1 MAEGMRVFTDA
12 TQSSP
17 SGCKNSIARLLQKD
31 VRRARYLDPRT
42 SRWLSTDPALTD
54 YLPLA
59 PVDENAKKHNQNL
72 PGMGGIYNTVN
83 FHLYH
88 YAGNNPVK
96 YTDPDGRQTAYFNY
110 NKFISNSIRG
120 EMYAFAAGCQD
131 SFGRLMNGLQS
142 MFTTKPTVV
151 PLGEAS
157 LSIGNFSITGTASYE
172 NGKMIFSGT
181 PGAEVSTAQ
190 LGKLAGVSVTVES
203 EGVGLNGDVSIPS
216 QWVVD
221 VKVNSGVQINK
232 DGTVTITMK
241 AGVGKNVKAA
251 NISVSGGAKLTL
263 GWDTQNGNFGTAQ
276 NRKNNSLNQNIQIYN
291 YSKSIEAL
299 KNCWEE

>member
-96 YTDPDGRQTAYFNY
+96 YTDPDGREDNLPEIPKDWTEPVYTFGVAGSATGPLMSVASTAAVYFIP
-110 NKFISNSIRG
+110 NKNKVSIKAFTALFAAYVATKISNSGSPQGMAMEAI
-120 EMYAFAAGCQD
+120 AFGA
-131 SFGRLMNGLQS
+131 L
-142 MFTTKPTVV
+142 
-151 PLGEAS
+151 AS
-157 LSIGNFSITGTASYE
+157 VSKEIGVMADFMS
-172 NGKMIFSGT
+172 SGT
-181 PGAEVSTAQ
+181 GVPAGRNFTKYGGSASAGYNIGVLRSKEDAQGVFGELGTSVSR
-190 LGKLAGVSVTVES
+190 GIVSVGIDSVFNTNKELIGFNATIGV
-203 EGVGLNGDVSIPS
+203 GVGL
-216 QWVVD
+216 
-221 VKVNSGVQINK
+221 
-232 DGTVTITMK
+232 
-241 AGVGKNVKAA
+241 
-251 NISVSGGAKLTL
+251 SVETHARGGNTFMVPL
-263 GWDTQNGNFGTAQ
+263 W
-276 NRKNNSLNQNIQIYN
+276 RK
-291 YSKSIEAL
+291 E
-299 KNCWEE
+299 

>member
-96 YTDPDGRQTAYFNY
+96 YIDPDGESVKSGLLKMGLAASEIVGGIALAGSTGGVGAVAGTIMILDGIGRFALGMADFTASCAENKGIQTTIKSENIPSSIGGMIGATIDKK
-110 NKFISNSIRG
+110 NK
-120 EMYAFAAGCQD
+120 EC
-131 SFGRLMNGLQS
+131 
-142 MFTTKPTVV
+142 FTDTGKIGPNQK
-151 PLGEAS
+151 LGEKINAAVSYMANTYDYANTIKSTPEVINTGKEAFSVIKNEAS
-157 LSIGNFSITGTASYE
+157 HVYDTVDTA
-172 NGKMIFSGT
+172 T
-181 PGAEVSTAQ
+181 
-190 LGKLAGVSVTVES
+190 
-203 EGVGLNGDVSIPS
+203 
-216 QWVVD
+216 
-221 VKVNSGVQINK
+221 
-232 DGTVTITMK
+232 TICK
-241 AGVGKNVKAA
+241 
-251 NISVSGGAKLTL
+251 
-263 GWDTQNGNFGTAQ
+263 
-276 NRKNNSLNQNIQIYN
+276 
-291 YSKSIEAL
+291 
-299 KNCWEE
+299 